1 MEQHLLLLWQT
12 DQTEGSGP
20 SVRRSAW
27 SVLRSRRYM
36 HRSGCICGWI
46 QLDYE
51 SKKKRR
57 GRSLGTVS
65 PEHVSKTE
73 HKQFDCGED
82 LFVLTALCHMAK

>member
-1 MEQHLLLLWQT
+1 MPGVFYGAGVICTAQ
-12 DQTEGSGP
+12 DVSVGGS
-20 SVRRSAW
+20 S
-27 SVLRSRRYM
+27 L
-36 HRSGCICGWI
+36 I
-46 QLDYE
+46 YE